1 MKYFSWDGHLRRE
14 APPCNLAVPSNMKT
28 WTKSESKSQP
38 IKKSLKSGKTLAEQ
52 ELSDDSDGDEDIS
65 LANINQDED
74 EEIKALVHSGADL
87 VEIDEKNNAAC

>member
-1 MKYFSWDGHLRRE
+1 MR
-14 APPCNLAVPSNMKT
+14 
-28 WTKSESKSQP
+28 
-38 IKKSLKSGKTLAEQ
+38 KTLAEQ